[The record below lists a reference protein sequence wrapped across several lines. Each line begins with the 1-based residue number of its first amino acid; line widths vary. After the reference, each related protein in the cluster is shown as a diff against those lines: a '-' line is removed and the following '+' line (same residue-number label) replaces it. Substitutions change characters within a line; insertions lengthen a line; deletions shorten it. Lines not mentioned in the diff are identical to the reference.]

1 MELGVCATRSVDLCL
16 GPGSIVRQWFGLA
29 MSFFGSEKA
38 QERGLVCRWAEM
50 RALPSPKV
58 TKSGVGW
65 WSVAG
70 LRCRFFDRGFAFAR
84 DDRGGVEGCLAEAGA
99 EDGFDVHEVFFRVH
113 ADGVGFYGFDVD
125 GDVVFEEA

>member
-1 MELGVCATRSVDLCL
+1 M
-16 GPGSIVRQWFGLA
+16 RQWFGLA
-29 MSFFGSEKA
+29 MSFFGLEEA

-50 RALPSPKV
+50 RALPSSKV

-70 LRCRFFDRGFAFAR
+70 LRWRFFDPGFAFARDDSFAFVR

-99 EDGFDVHEVFFRVH
+99 EDGFNVHEVFFRVH
-113 ADGVGFYGFDVD
+113 ADGVGFYGFDMD